1 MKKEGKSNKTV
12 LFSLMELFNVKK
24 QEYEM
29 EGMPAIF
36 MDLAVILVAAGVI
49 TVVFKRLKQP
59 LVLGYILAGFFIG
72 PYFPWFPA
80 ITDKANLTVWS
91 DIGIVFLMFGLG
103 LEFSIKKLKKV
114 GATGAITAL
123 TELAIMF
130 VIGSTVG
137 KILGFGSMEC
147 TFLGC
152 MLSISSTS
160 IIIKS
165 FDDLKLK
172 QQKFTS
178 TVTAVLVVEDL
189 IAVLLLVVL
198 STVSVSK
205 SFDGGELVEQ
215 MAKLLFFLV
224 AWFVFG
230 IYLIPTF
237 LRWMRKYM
245 SEETLLILAV
255 GLCFGMVVLASK
267 AGFSTAL
274 GAFVMGAILSET
286 IEVEVIHRLV
296 TPLKNLFGA
305 IFFVSVGM
313 LIQPSVLVE
322 YWVTI
327 LVIAMSVIIFKSLS
341 ATIGVTLSG
350 RPLKTAIQSG
360 FCFCQIGEFSFIIA
374 GLGLSFGVIDE
385 TLYPI
390 IVSVSILTTFVTPYM
405 IKGALPFYN
414 WLEPKIPAGLKHR
427 LEQYSEHAN
436 RDGGNKATM
445 RIFLRKQLTNIF
457 IHGVI
462 LGVMVLLSSSLLL
475 PLLDDLFDKTGI
487 PQIWSRLTGMLVT
500 LMLMTPFL
508 WAVAV
513 KNVSKEK
520 IKKMFETWHHS
531 QVVVI
536 PLLILRYFVAL
547 FFVGLVVGRYVN
559 MAVGLLMV
567 IAVIVM
573 LAVLYSRRAN
583 GFYAQIEDRFFSNFN
598 QRQAQNSFHI
608 PTAME
613 DEFAMERLVMTQYS
627 PLAGR
632 SLAEGQ
638 LRERF
643 GANIVTIERA
653 GNIIDLPGKDEVL
666 MPCDVL
672 TVIGTEDEVAKIR
685 PVIEVEPEI
694 LVHDHSDHELHMYR
708 YHVDAHGPLCG
719 VEVRYSTLSRQHA
732 IVIAIERDGEK
743 IVNPS
748 RDEIFRAGDVLWFV
762 SPEGDLTLKGFE
774 NKFVKI

>member
-1 MKKEGKSNKTV
+1 ME
-12 LFSLMELFNVKK
+12 SL
-24 QEYEM
+24 
-29 EGMPAIF
+29 PAIF
-36 MDLAVILVAAGVI
+36 MDLAIILVAAGVI
-49 TVVFKRLKQP
+49 TVVFKWLKQP
-59 LVLGYILAGFFIG
+59 LVLGYIIAGFFIG

-80 ITDKANLTVWS
+80 ITDAKNIHVWS

-130 VIGSTVG
+130 LIGSSVG
-137 KILGFGSMEC
+137 KILGFSSMEC

-205 SFDGGELVEQ
+205 SFDGGALVGQ
-215 MAKLLFFLV
+215 MVKLVFFLI

-245 SEETLLILAV
+245 TEETLLILAV
-255 GLCFGMVVLASK
+255 GLCFGMVVLAAQ

-286 IEVEVIHRLV
+286 IEADVIHRIV

-305 IFFVSVGM
+305 VFFVSVGM
-313 LIQPSVLVE
+313 LVNPEVLVK
-322 YWVTI
+322 YIVPI
-327 LVIAMSVIIFKSLS
+327 LVIALTIIVFKSLS

-374 GLGLSFGVIDE
+374 SLGLSFKVIDE
-385 TLYPI
+385 NLYPI

-414 WLEPKIPAGLKHR
+414 WLEPKIPAKVKHR
-427 LEQYSEHAN
+427 LDQYSESASK
-436 RDGGNKATM
+436 GNGDKAGIRT
-445 RIFLRKQLTNIF
+445 FLRKQLTNIL
-457 IHGVI
+457 IYGVI
-462 LGVMVLLSSSLLL
+462 LAAIALLSTSLLR
-475 PLLDDLFDKTGI
+475 PLLDTLFADAGI
-487 PQIWSRLTGMLVT
+487 PQIWSRLTGMLAT
-500 LMLMTPFL
+500 LILMSPFL

-513 KNVSKEK
+513 KNVSKERFK
-520 IKKMFETWHHS
+520 QIFETYRHS
-531 QVVVI
+531 QAVVI
-536 PLLILRYFVAL
+536 PVMLLRYFVAL
-547 FFVGLVVGRYVN
+547 FFAGLVVGSYVN
-559 MAVGLLMV
+559 LALGFLMV
-567 IAVIVM
+567 IALMVVM
-573 LAVLYSRRAN
+573 VVLFSRKAN
-583 GFYAQIEDRFFSNFN
+583 GFYAQIEERFFSNFN
-598 QRQAQNSFHI
+598 SRQAQTSFRI
-608 PTAME
+608 PKGME
-613 DEFAMERLVMTQYS
+613 NEFSMERLRMTQYS
-627 PLAGR
+627 PLAGKT
-632 SLAEGQ
+632 LAACRI
-638 LRERF
+638 REEF
-643 GANIVTIERA
+643 GANIVTIER
-653 GNIIDLPGKDEVL
+653 GDSIIDLPGKDELL
-666 MPCDVL
+666 MPGDLL
-672 TVIGTEDEVAKIR
+672 TVIGTEEQVGRMRAA
-685 PVIEVEPEI
+685 VEVEADI
-694 LVHDHSDHELHMYR
+694 LVHDRSDHELHMYR
-708 YHVDAHGPLCG
+708 YRVDPDGPLCG
-719 VEVRYSTLSRQHA
+719 VEVANSPLSRHRA
-732 IVIAIERDGEK
+732 MVIAIERGGERL
-743 IVNPS
+743 VNPS
-748 RDEIFRAGDVLWFV
+748 RDTVFLPGDSLWFV
-762 SPEGDLTLKGFE
+762 SPEEMTLRGFE
-774 NKFVKI
+774 SKMVKV